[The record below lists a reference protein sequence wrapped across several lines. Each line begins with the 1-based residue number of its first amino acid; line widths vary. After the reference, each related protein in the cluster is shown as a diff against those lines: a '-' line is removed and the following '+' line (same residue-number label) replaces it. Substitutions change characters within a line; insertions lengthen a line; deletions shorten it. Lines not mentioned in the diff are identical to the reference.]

1 MLSDLDE
8 ILGQDGGATFVTA
21 DLHVHSYGTSHDVTD
36 KTMSVQA
43 LVESAVARNIGILSI
58 TDHNN
63 DAQVLPSLECAA
75 KYSDRLLVIPGVE
88 ISTAHGHLLVYC
100 DPSSPEIITTLL
112 ARIELKGPKGSR
124 DSRTPWSMS
133 TVIEEAARLGAISI
147 PAHIDREKSGFE
159 TLAGGH
165 PHWKRDIILADG
177 LYGLE
182 FDDPAKLTWYSPED
196 AGSNEAGTR
205 RAFLAER
212 ADVPGLTPKHL
223 AAVQN
228 SDAHTLAAF
237 KADRPLTRYKMT
249 ERTFEGFR
257 TALIDA
263 EARVRAVATVPP
275 SIPKII
281 GMKMIG
287 GFVDGGLY
295 RLSPNLNCFIGG
307 RGTGK
312 STAVQALA
320 FALGA
325 NEKFHKCE
333 NCPTTTI
340 VICEDAN
347 GIRYRY
353 ERERGGTW
361 EVQAED
367 AQGNAVE
374 APDEG
379 FRVEFYKQ
387 GHLAEVSKNP
397 LKNPEL
403 LQEFLDQHLIL
414 GDAIADEKSLV
425 EELEHNSAEL
435 RPLEAGAQQRLAKR
449 QQLKEISA
457 KLKIAEEGKLQ
468 DVAAAQTQLAS
479 EKAFVTTLEGVAK
492 FYEGGVSLSVLKKSF
507 TALREPA
514 GDFTSDTTTVA
525 AFEETEKIIARV
537 NALLKAEESKINDAL
552 KQYAKDI
559 RAALKPVPDRH
570 AKWEQRMSA
579 KIAELR
585 RQGLSGNVSQL
596 NQLIAQ
602 RSQLTTALIKLDAQR
617 ERLAETQTRRAELL
631 RKLTEART
639 TLSSR
644 RRAHV
649 SAINETFKRTIH
661 DYSVYL
667 RYDKA
672 GICEDFVALMGELM
686 NGSFM
691 QDKDIERMCRAV
703 DPLRLAEL
711 VREEDESGLASID
724 GVGDKWTPE
733 LRRRLAPLEHLHR
746 LQVVAKPPA
755 PVIKV
760 LTKTVPQTEIPIT
773 QLSDGQK
780 HTVLLT
786 IALLAE
792 SNDPLI
798 IDQPEDDL
806 DNAFIFASVVST
818 LRYIKERRQVV
829 IVTHNANIAVLGDS
843 ELLCPMKRSGNAGVT
858 FERGSIDRRQTKTA
872 AQDVLEGGERAFLKR
887 QALYGLS

>member
-1 MLSDLDE
+1 MLPDLDE
-8 ILGQDGGATFVTA
+8 ILTQDGGATFVTA
-21 DLHVHSYGTSHDVTD
+21 DIHVHSHGASHDVAD
-36 KTMSVQA
+36 KTMSIQA
-43 LVESAVARNIGILSI
+43 VIDAAVAKNIGILSI

-63 DAQVLPSLECAA
+63 DAQVVSSLKCAEKHA
-75 KYSDRLLVIPGVE
+75 DRLLVLPGVE
-88 ISTAHGHLLVYC
+88 ISTANGHLLVYC

-112 ARIELKGPKGSR
+112 ARIDLKGPKGSR
-124 DSRTPWSMS
+124 DSRTAWSMS
-133 TVIEEAARLGAISI
+133 TVIEEAARLGAIAI
-147 PAHIDREKSGFE
+147 AAHIDREKSGFE
-159 TLAGGH
+159 TLAVGY

-182 FDDPAKLTWYSPED
+182 FDNPANLAWYSPED

-205 RAFLAER
+205 RALLTER
-212 ADVPGLTPKHL
+212 GDAQGLMPKRL

-228 SDAHTLAAF
+228 SDAHTLATF

-249 ERTFEGFR
+249 ELSFEGFR
-257 TALIDA
+257 MALIDA

-275 SIPKII
+275 SIPKIV

-325 NEKFHKCE
+325 NEKFHKCD

-340 VICEDAN
+340 VLCEDAN
-347 GIRYRY
+347 GIKYRY

-367 AQGNAVE
+367 AQGNAVD
-374 APDEG
+374 APDGG

-414 GDAIADEKSLV
+414 GDAIADEKALV

-435 RPLEAGAQQRLAKR
+435 RPLEAGSQQRVTKR
-449 QQLKEISA
+449 QQLKETNA
-457 KLKIAEEGKLQ
+457 KLKIAEQGKLQ
-468 DVAAAQTQLAS
+468 EVAAAQTQVAS
-479 EKAFVTTLEGVAK
+479 EKAFVTTLESVAQ
-492 FYEGGVSLSVLKKSF
+492 FYENGVTLSSLKKRF
-507 TALREPA
+507 AALREPA

-525 AFEETEKIIARV
+525 AFEESGKIIERV
-537 NALLKAEESKINDAL
+537 NALLKAEEAKLNEAL
-552 KQYAKDI
+552 RQHAKEL

-570 AKWEQRMSA
+570 VKWEQRVSA

-585 RQGLSGNVSQL
+585 KQGLSGNVSQL
-596 NQLIAQ
+596 NQLIAL
-602 RSQLTTALIKLDAQR
+602 RTQLTTALTKLDSQR
-617 ERLAETQTRRAELL
+617 ERLAETQTRRTELL
-631 RKLTEART
+631 RKLSEART

-649 SAINETFKRTIH
+649 AAINETFKRTIY
-661 DYSVYL
+661 DYSVFL
-667 RYDKA
+667 RYDTA
-672 GICEDFVALMGELM
+672 GICEEFIALMSELM

-691 QDKDIERMCRAV
+691 QDKDIERLCRAV
-703 DPLRLAEL
+703 DPMRLAEM
-711 VREEDESGLASID
+711 VRDEDEEGLASID
-724 GVGDKWTPE
+724 GIGEKWTSE
-733 LRRRLAPLEHLHR
+733 VMRRLAPLEHRHR
-746 LQVVAKPPA
+746 VEVVAKHPA

-760 LTKTVPQTEIPIT
+760 LTKTKPQREIPIT

-786 IALLAE
+786 VALLAE

-858 FERGSIDRRQTKTA
+858 FERGSIDRRKTKTA

-887 QALYGLS
+887 QALYGLG

>member
-1 MLSDLDE
+1 MLQDLDD
-8 ILGQDGGATFVTA
+8 ILAQDGGASFVTA
-21 DLHVHSYGTSHDVTD
+21 DLHVHSHGASHDVTD
-36 KTMSVQA
+36 TTMSVQA
-43 LVESAVARNIGILSI
+43 LIECAVAQNIGILSV

-63 DAQVLPSLECAA
+63 DAQVLPSLEHAA
-75 KYSDRLLVIPGVE
+75 KYADRLLVIPGVE
-88 ISTAHGHLLVYC
+88 ISTANGHLLVYC
-100 DPSSPEIITTLL
+100 DPSSPDIIATLL

-147 PAHIDREKSGFE
+147 AAHIDRQKSGFE
-159 TLAGGH
+159 TLAAGY
-165 PHWKRDIILADG
+165 PHWKRDIILANG

-182 FDDPAKLTWYSPED
+182 FDNSANLAWYSPED
-196 AGSNEAGTR
+196 SGSDDAGSR
-205 RAFLAER
+205 RAFLTER
-212 ADVPGLTPKHL
+212 MGVPGLTPKLL
-223 AAVQN
+223 AAIQN

-237 KADRPLTRYKMT
+237 QAARPLTRYKMT
-249 ERTFEGFR
+249 ERTFEGFK

-275 SIPKII
+275 AIPKII
-281 GMKMIG
+281 GMRMIG
-287 GFVDGGLY
+287 GFVDGGVY

-325 NEKFHKCE
+325 NEPFNECD

-340 VICEDAN
+340 VLCEDAN

-353 ERERGGTW
+353 ERERNGTW
-361 EVQAED
+361 QVQAED
-367 AQGNAVE
+367 AQENPVE

-379 FRVEFYKQ
+379 FRVEFYRQ

-403 LQEFLDQHLIL
+403 LQEFLDRHLIL
-414 GDAIADEKSLV
+414 GDAIADETALV

-435 RPLEAGAQQRLAKR
+435 RPLEAGALQRVAKR
-449 QQLKEISA
+449 QQLKEIEA
-457 KLKIAEEGKLQ
+457 KLKIAEQGKLK

-479 EKAFVTTLEGVAK
+479 EKSFMATLEGVAK
-492 FYEGGVSLSVLKKSF
+492 LYESGVSLSILKKDF
-507 TALREPA
+507 AALREPA
-514 GDFTSDTTTVA
+514 GDFTTDPTTVA
-525 AFEETEKIIARV
+525 AFQEGDTVIARV
-537 NALLKAEESKINDAL
+537 NAWLKTEESKINETL
-552 KQYAKDI
+552 KQQAKAL
-559 RAALKPVPDRH
+559 RAALTAVPERH
-570 AKWEQRMSA
+570 AKWEQRMA
-579 KIAELR
+579 TKIADLR
-585 RQGLSGNVSQL
+585 KQGLSGNVSQL
-596 NQLIAQ
+596 SQLIAQ
-602 RSQLTTALIKLDAQR
+602 RTQLTTALTKLDAQS
-617 ERLAETQTRRAELL
+617 ERLAEARSRRAELL
-631 RKLTEART
+631 QKLTGART

-661 DYSVYL
+661 DYFVYL

-672 GICEDFVALMGELM
+672 GVCGGFISLVGEVM

-703 DPLRLAEL
+703 DPMHL
-711 VREEDESGLASID
+711 VEMVQDKDESGLASLD
-724 GVGDKWTPE
+724 GVGEKWAPE
-733 LRRRLAPLEHLHR
+733 LIRRLAPLEHLHR
-746 LQVVAKPPA
+746 LEIVAKPPA

-760 LTKTVPQTEIPIT
+760 LTKTVPQQEIPIT

-786 IALLAE
+786 VALLAE

-806 DNAFIFASVVST
+806 DNAFIFTSVVTT

-843 ELLCPMKRSGNAGVT
+843 ELLCPMMRSGNAGVT

-872 AQDVLEGGERAFLKR
+872 AQDVLEGGEVAFLRRK
-887 QALYGLS
+887 ALYGLG